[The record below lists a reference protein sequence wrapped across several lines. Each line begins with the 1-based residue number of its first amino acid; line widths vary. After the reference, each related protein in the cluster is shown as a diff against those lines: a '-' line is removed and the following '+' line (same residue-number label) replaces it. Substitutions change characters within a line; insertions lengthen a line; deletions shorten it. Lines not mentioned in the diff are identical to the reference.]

1 MPYQGQCRSPT
12 GWPPLET
19 STDTTDGLTVSASVV
34 QDGSSMLHEVT
45 ELFPEVGLVLDAT
58 GAGVFGAMALQEVSG
73 ISAVIA
79 MAAATVR
86 AGRLFLIMA
95 RLLEETELWLEGS

>member
-1 MPYQGQCRSPT
+1 
-12 GWPPLET
+12 
-19 STDTTDGLTVSASVV
+19 V
-34 QDGSSMLHEVT
+34 
-45 ELFPEVGLVLDAT
+45 
-58 GAGVFGAMALQEVSG
+58 ALQEVSG

-95 RLLEETELWLEGS
+95 RLLEETELWWTGRRRLLGFSVVGFEEYVHGTLREVAWAFAPDRGHGCG